1 MLWEVT
7 RFLFSTR
14 RPFHGGHE
22 LLVHSREG
30 ELSNAEA
37 EPLRGWRIRRSACL
51 KEPCVPPA
59 DPSRQKKKI
68 MSKDSQMRAAINQ
81 KLIEM
86 GERERLK
93 ELLRAKLVEC
103 GWKDQLK
110 AHCKDVIKEKG
121 LEHVTVEDLVTEVT
135 PKGRALVPDSV
146 KKELLQR
153 IRAFLAQHATL

>member
-1 MLWEVT
+1 MRNHNCFTFYTDRLC
-7 RFLFSTR
+7 
-14 RPFHGGHE
+14 
-22 LLVHSREG
+22 EG
-30 ELSNAEA
+30 NVGS
-37 EPLRGWRIRRSACL
+37 
-51 KEPCVPPA
+51 PA
-59 DPSRQKKKI
+59 DSSIQKI

>member
-1 MLWEVT
+1 MFYPVQY
-7 RFLFSTR
+7 
-14 RPFHGGHE
+14 
-22 LLVHSREG
+22 
-30 ELSNAEA
+30 
-37 EPLRGWRIRRSACL
+37 RGWTVCS
-51 KEPCVPPA
+51 PA
-59 DPSRQKKKI
+59 DPSRQKSRQI

>member
-1 MLWEVT
+1 
-7 RFLFSTR
+7 
-14 RPFHGGHE
+14 
-22 LLVHSREG
+22 
-30 ELSNAEA
+30 
-37 EPLRGWRIRRSACL
+37 
-51 KEPCVPPA
+51 
-59 DPSRQKKKI
+59 

-110 AHCKDVIKEKG
+110 AHCKGTECVSALAKYVCLCLWEVFLKSGQLLCADVIREKG

>member
-1 MLWEVT
+1 
-7 RFLFSTR
+7 
-14 RPFHGGHE
+14 
-22 LLVHSREG
+22 
-30 ELSNAEA
+30 
-37 EPLRGWRIRRSACL
+37 
-51 KEPCVPPA
+51 
-59 DPSRQKKKI
+59 

-110 AHCKDVIKEKG
+110 AHCKDVIREKG

-135 PKGRALVPDSV
+135 PKGRGTVQMFKRNSRGRKTVRSDEHTHLHRWFRCTCQFIYLALHIIFNTSLCMLTN
-146 KKELLQR
+146 KLLM
-153 IRAFLAQHATL
+153 L